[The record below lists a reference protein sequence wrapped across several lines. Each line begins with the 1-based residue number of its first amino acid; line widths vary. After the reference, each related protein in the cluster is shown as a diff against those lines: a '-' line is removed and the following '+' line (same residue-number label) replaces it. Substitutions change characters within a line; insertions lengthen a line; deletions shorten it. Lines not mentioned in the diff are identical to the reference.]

1 MELKL
6 YEMQKT
12 LVNKKKAF
20 IGAFSVDNEP
30 KNVLNSDLLANI
42 KKNYEFNYDEESD
55 KVKITSKFNVSED

>member
-12 LVNKKKAF
+12 LLNKKKAF

-42 KKNYEFNYDEESD
+42 KKNYEFNYDEEAD